1 MNVHNSDQFSAADS
15 ALGYLYQVRCALLW
29 SLQRLPTEPVFEVS
43 METLD
48 DVTFEKS
55 GAPLELLQTKLHK
68 NRGANLT
75 DASPDLWKTLRIWI
89 AALDA
94 GNITTETV
102 LYLVTTENTSPNSIA
117 GNLKSIGRDIEAAL
131 QKLQQT
137 AQTSINP
144 ENSKA
149 YQAYLNK
156 STDDRKAL
164 VERIHIVDSFPDI
177 SDLDQLLRE
186 EVFYAISRE
195 HQNAFLEYLEG
206 WWFRRSVD
214 QLKNIDRGDRIS
226 SEELEAQMADL
237 REQFRRESL
246 PISHDLLNYE
256 LDDKTAD
263 SHSDFPFVQQI
274 KLATNHTK
282 RIASA
287 IQDYYRA
294 FEQRSR
300 WQRQELLFVGDLK
313 VYEKRL
319 VEEWELLFA
328 AIEDRLDETATEEDK
343 KAAAQEVLFWAETG
357 NVRARIKPE
366 VLEPFITRG
375 SLHILSNEMRVGWHP
390 EFRTRLQNLMEGSG
404 A

>member
-1 MNVHNSDQFSAADS
+1 
-15 ALGYLYQVRCALLW
+15 
-29 SLQRLPTEPVFEVS
+29 

-48 DVTFEKS
+48 DVTFEKA
-55 GAPLELLQTKLHK
+55 GAPQELLQTKHHK
-68 NRGANLT
+68 NRGGNLS

-94 GNITTETV
+94 GKITNKTI
-102 LYLVTTENTSPNSIA
+102 LYLFTTENASSGSIA
-117 GNLKSIGRDIEAAL
+117 SNLKSIERDTEVAL

-137 AQTSINP
+137 AQTSTNQ
-144 ENSKA
+144 ENTKA
-149 YQAYLNK
+149 YEAYLTK
-156 STDDRKAL
+156 SPAERKAI
-164 VERIHIVDSFPDI
+164 VERIFIVDSFPDI
-177 SDLDQLLRE
+177 SDLDQLLKA

-214 QLKNIDRGDRIS
+214 QLKNIDMGNRIS
-226 SEELEAQMADL
+226 SEELEAQMSDL
-237 REQFRRESL
+237 REQFRRECL

-256 LDDKTAD
+256 LDDETAA
-263 SHSDFPFVQQI
+263 SHCDFPFVQQI
-274 KLATNHTK
+274 KLATDHTK

-300 WQRQELLFVGDLK
+300 WQRQDLLFVGDLR

-319 VEEWELLFA
+319 VEEWELLFS
-328 AIEDRLDETATEEDK
+328 AIEDQLDEHATEAEK
-343 KAAAQEVLFWAETG
+343 KAAARDVLFWVETG
-357 NVRARIKPE
+357 NVSARIKSE
-366 VLEPFITRG
+366 VSEPFITRG

-390 EFRTRLQNLMEGSG
+390 EFRTRLQYLMGGSG